1 MKRLFYFAVAA
12 AFATTMVT
20 SCGKTTKGKMDGAW
34 KIDTAEFTNT
44 QISGNNTDSDKTA
57 INGAVIT
64 VTETSGS
71 SSNTE
76 SGVVNEAT
84 WTIKKDGTWERTIT
98 TTFTSGSNSY
108 KTTEFN
114 SGKWDFMKSVS
125 KDYKNNERVSFGV
138 LNSKRT
144 YVNSYGSTTNTSTY
158 SDTYI
163 DGEVTEVY
171 VVAESKK
178 GALTLT
184 QEGNNVYSSTS
195 GSTTNTTTYKSNG
208 KYTMSK

>member
-1 MKRLFYFAVAA
+1 MKRLFYFTVAA
-12 AFATTMVT
+12 VFATTMVT

-84 WTIKKDGTWERTIT
+84 WTIKKDGTWDRTISVT
-98 TTFTSGSNSY
+98 YVDGSVTNKITETS
-108 KTTEFN
+108 
-114 SGKWDFMKSVS
+114 SGKWDFMKGVS
-125 KDYKNNERVSFGV
+125 KDFKNNERVVFNTMDTKTTTVQSI
-138 LNSKRT
+138 
-144 YVNSYGSTTNTSTY
+144 GSSSSTY
-158 SDTYI
+158 SSSDTYK
-163 DGEVTEVY
+163 DGEVSTVY
-171 VVAESKK
+171 VITESKGK
-178 GALTLT
+178 SLKMTADGS
-184 QEGNNVYSSTS
+184 NVSSSTS
-195 GSTTNTTTYKSNG
+195 GSTTNTNTTNTKES
-208 KYTMSK
+208 YTLAQ